1 MMAVFFS
8 KRLTA
13 PRLAILI
20 VVFICFAEAFEVDL
34 SASSQMSG
42 RRKRSFT
49 RSCPDLTMICP
60 TKDENFVVRTSWH
73 GGKCKILGSVVD
85 IALQKCDINP
95 NEPCKEM
102 WKSKQN
108 YCSAPMQIL
117 RKIINY
123 VFHPACT
130 LHDLCYLSLNADQR
144 DCDRWF
150 YHNMK
155 QICSK
160 ENTVSRFACESTA
173 YLMYKAVKAAGKS
186 YFNDAQDW
194 ADKHCN

>member
-1 MMAVFFS
+1 MAVFFS
-8 KRLTA
+8 A
-13 PRLAILI
+13 PHLAMLI
-20 VVFICFAEAFEVDL
+20 VVFICFAEAFDVDP
-34 SASSQMSG
+34 SANSQMSE

-49 RSCPDLTMICP
+49 RSCPDLKMICP
-60 TKDENFVVRTSWH
+60 TKDEEFVVRTSWH
-73 GGKCKILGSVVD
+73 GGRFFGKCKIQGSVVD
-85 IALQKCDINP
+85 IALKKCDISP
-95 NEPCKEM
+95 NEPCKDM

-108 YCSAPMQIL
+108 YCSAPIF

-123 VFHPACT
+123 AFHPACT

-144 DCDRWF
+144 DCDEWF

-160 ENTVSRFACESTA
+160 EKVVTRIACRSSA
-173 YLMYKAVKAAGKS
+173 YLIYKTVKAAGKS

-194 ADKHCN
+194 ADEHCS